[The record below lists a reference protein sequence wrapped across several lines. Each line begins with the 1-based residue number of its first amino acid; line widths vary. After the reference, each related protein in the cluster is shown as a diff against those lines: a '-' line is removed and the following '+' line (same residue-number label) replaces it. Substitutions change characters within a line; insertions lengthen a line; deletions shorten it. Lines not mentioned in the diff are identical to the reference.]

1 MGEGRIISGD
11 RGLSIAALEENAGRA
26 AYGLDGLGVGEG
38 DTVAIILRNDFAFFE
53 VAFAA
58 SLLGAYAVPVNWHLK
73 ADEAGYI
80 LRDCDARVLVIHA
93 DLLVAL
99 ESAIPDGCT
108 VFVAPTPPEIR
119 AVYGIDPKD
128 AALRPAW
135 TDWNDWLAP
144 HPAWRQ
150 APKADRP
157 SMLYTSGT
165 TGTPKGVRRE
175 PWSPDSTAR
184 RDWMF
189 ETCFGFSG
197 SYSDPVRTIIN
208 GPMYHVV
215 PNHYGLMA
223 AQCGALVVLQPRFD
237 AEELLALIEQH
248 RITHVHLV
256 PTMFVRL
263 LRLPDAVRTG
273 YDTASLAFVSH
284 GAAPCPPDVKRRMI
298 EWWGPVIN
306 EYYGATE
313 SGAVVFHNSEE
324 ALRKPGTVGRV
335 MDGAQVRIY
344 DQAGKELPRRE
355 IGEIYCRLA
364 GWPDFT
370 YHKADSKRR
379 EIERDGLITIG
390 DMGYL
395 DDDDYLFLCD
405 RAHDMVISGGV
416 NIYPAEIE
424 AVLIDMP
431 GVHDCA
437 VFGIPDEE
445 YGESVCAYV
454 EPLDGTPPDG
464 APLDAESVRA
474 YLKSR
479 IANYKVPRVVEF
491 QAALPREDSGKIFK
505 RRLREPYWRDAGR
518 NI

>member
-1 MGEGRIISGD
+1 M
-11 RGLSIAALEENAGRA
+11 
-26 AYGLDGLGVGEG
+26 
-38 DTVAIILRNDFAFFE
+38 
-53 VAFAA
+53 
-58 SLLGAYAVPVNWHLK
+58 
-73 ADEAGYI
+73 
-80 LRDCDARVLVIHA
+80 
-93 DLLVAL
+93 
-99 ESAIPDGCT
+99 
-108 VFVAPTPPEIR
+108 
-119 AVYGIDPKD
+119 
-128 AALRPAW
+128 
-135 TDWNDWLAP
+135 
-144 HPAWRQ
+144 
-150 APKADRP
+150 
-157 SMLYTSGT
+157 
-165 TGTPKGVRRE
+165 PKGVRRA
-175 PWSPDSTAR
+175 PWAPEAMASRQRSMAQ
-184 RDWMF
+184 
-189 ETCFGFSG
+189 CFGMAP
-197 SYSDPVRTIIN
+197 DAPVRTVIT

-215 PNHYGLMA
+215 PNICGLTA
-223 AQCGALVVLQPRFD
+223 ALYRGLVVLQPRFD
-237 AEELLALIEQH
+237 AEQLLALIERH
-248 RITHVHLV
+248 RISTVHLV

-263 LRLPDAVRTG
+263 LRLPEALRER
-273 YDTASLAFVSH
+273 YDLSSLEFVSH

-313 SGAVVFHNSEE
+313 SGAVTFNTSAE
-324 ALRKPGTVGRV
+324 ALGKPGTVGRA
-335 MDGAQVRIY
+335 MDGAEVRIY
-344 DQAGKELPRRE
+344 DQAGKPLPAGE

-370 YHKADSKRR
+370 YHKADHKRR

-395 DDDDYLFLCD
+395 DDDGYLFLCD

-431 GVHDCA
+431 GVRDCA

-454 EPLDGTPPDG
+454 ERLDGS
-464 APLDAESVRA
+464 PLDAESVRA

-491 QAALPREDSGKIFK
+491 QAELPREDSGKIFK

>member
-11 RGLSIAALEENAGRA
+11 RELSIAALMENAKRA
-26 AYGLDGLGVGEG
+26 ASGLDGLGIGEG

-53 VAFAA
+53 AAFAA
-58 SLLGAYAVPVNWHLK
+58 SLLGAYAVPINWHLK

-80 LRDCDARVLVIHA
+80 LGDCDARVLVTHA
-93 DLLVAL
+93 DLLPAL
-99 ESAIPDGCT
+99 EAAVPDGCA
-108 VFVAPTPPEIR
+108 VLVAPTPPEIC
-119 AVYGIDPKD
+119 AVYDIDPGH
-128 AALRPAW
+128 AALRPGW
-135 TDWNDWLAP
+135 TDWNDWLAS

-150 APKADRP
+150 PPRADRP

-165 TGTPKGVRRE
+165 TGMPKGVRRE
-175 PWSPDSTAR
+175 PWPSDSAAR

-189 ETCFGFSG
+189 ETCFGFSA
-197 SYSDPVRTIIN
+197 SSHDPVRTIIN

-215 PNHYGLMA
+215 PHHYGLMA

-237 AEELLALIEQH
+237 AEQLLALIARH

-263 LRLPDAVRTG
+263 LRLPEAVRAG
-273 YDTASLAFVSH
+273 HDTASLEFVSH

-313 SGAVVFHNSEE
+313 SGAVTFNTSEE
-324 ALRKPGTVGRV
+324 ALGKPGTVGRV
-335 MDGAQVRIY
+335 MDGAEVRIY
-344 DQAGKELPRRE
+344 DQAGNPLPSGE

-370 YHKADSKRR
+370 YHKDDNKRR

-395 DDDDYLFLCD
+395 DDDGYLFLCD

-431 GVHDCA
+431 GVRDCA

-454 EPLDGTPPDG
+454 ERLDGS
-464 APLDAESVRA
+464 PLDAESVRA

-491 QAALPREDSGKIFK
+491 QAELPREDSGKIFK